1 MVYYISIFDN
11 SNLDKNGIIRI
22 VAKRAIHYELL
33 FFCQFLLTVERNR
46 LSCSCEEYRV
56 RPTETWCGLNLI

>member
-1 MVYYISIFDN
+1 MVYYISIFDK

-33 FFCQFLLTVERNR
+33 LFLSIFMTVERNK

-56 RPTETWCGLNLI
+56 RPTETWCCL